1 MNTGNEI
8 LICMCHGPHQT
19 KKKRKGKGGKKK
31 VKTGIQATFIN
42 ERHLLTQHASSQIV
56 ALRPV
61 C

>member
-1 MNTGNEI
+1 MYVSWATSNKEE
-8 LICMCHGPHQT
+8 
-19 KKKRKGKGGKKK
+19 KKRKGGKKK